1 MSISIHTYKD
11 PYQLPKEPYWAF
23 IKDAFHLCVSQ
34 TMVNG
39 LCDQYGKDFYK
50 GKLTTIAAFLKELYA
65 DWESDAVTIAQYA
78 AIDRV
83 IAEEDLTVQFPTE
96 LKDTI
101 YESLRKNRSS
111 IYESIR
117 ILFEMGLKPKDIHRD
132 QLTVEQKLIVSIY
145 EKLIKSDKLAFHL
158 QESFS
163 EDEVLQAINNT
174 ITTVI
179 NNNKGLKKPSL
190 AKLEGID
197 RTKVVIHGIHQ
208 FSPLMLRAIEVL
220 GKYCTV
226 FIIFNYRP
234 DFKNIYRT
242 WLNVYEYFEPEIHK
256 SESTYPIFSFGANG
270 IKIADNMAALT
281 NGDAYGLMK
290 INNIEI
296 LEFDN
301 PTEFAGYVARLF
313 ENAKEKQKLNNNEHP
328 ALYYMNEQIYAANSR
343 VNDILKIYFPN
354 QFGERQFLDYPL
366 GHFFIAITNM
376 WDPKT
381 KDLRIQDMNDL
392 KECLCCGILKENKP
406 GELVSIF
413 NKTHLYFTN
422 ADTIKRILKLLKKL
436 GRLHND
442 PTNDFAQ
449 RIGYCKV
456 TDSEIETLQ
465 VALNDLYKIAKYFY
479 DDFSEESS
487 SFQKFYQKICDTIKN
502 NILPEPDLDEEFKN
516 IIARVLDRLNEVKNV
531 NVNASFECLKETM
544 QIYLQQNPAGG
555 KGANWIVRSFNQVD
569 GDILRQNW
577 KEGSRINHFA
587 CLSDADMSI
596 TYADEFPWPLD
607 AHFFEVV
614 QEPVDWKYNVFLTSR
629 KEYKN
634 FRRYALAYGL
644 AFSRVPVKLSYI
656 KHENDKDM
664 ELYYLLR
671 IQKPNIV
678 PYAQLVSQK
687 VLTDD
692 SKIKVNPGKEKIV
705 YKADDAVRYRMC
717 PYRFLIESVVEGNT
731 VYRDNFLLNR
741 YLTVLLEN
749 DARNN
754 YSGQPYNQNLVRD
767 YLQGKI
773 DDLESYFNY
782 LLWAERMDCQNQAG
796 DYLRDFAGKKK
807 KFPVIKPDDSWY
819 MNLRND
825 FLTAKLSDKER
836 SKEVFRKSDQ
846 NELSQ
851 GFPDELSKVSHFDKR
866 LSSIC
871 SVCASRNCCL
881 ETYKF
886 KRRN

>member
-1 MSISIHTYKD
+1 MSISIFTYKD

-78 AIDRV
+78 AIDHV
-83 IAEEDLTVQFPTE
+83 IADENLLVQFPAE

-145 EKLIKSDKLAFHL
+145 EELIKSDKPVFHL

-174 ITTVI
+174 IATVV

-190 AKLEGID
+190 AKMAEID

-208 FSPLMLRAIEVL
+208 FSPLMLRAIEIL

-242 WLNVYEYFEPEIHK
+242 WLNVYENFEPEIHK

-281 NGDAYGLMK
+281 NGDAYGLKK
-290 INNIEI
+290 ISNLEI

-313 ENAKEKQKLNNNEHP
+313 EKAKENQKLNHNVHP
-328 ALYYMNEQIYAANSR
+328 ALYYMKEQIYAANSS

-376 WDPKT
+376 WDPKENG
-381 KDLRIQDMNDL
+381 LRIQDMNDL

-413 NKTHLYFTN
+413 NKTQLYFKN
-422 ADTIKRILKLLKKL
+422 AETIKRVQKQLK
-436 GRLHND
+436 RLSSLHD
-442 PTNDFAQ
+442 DVDSDFA
-449 RIGYCKV
+449 RKIGYCQA
-456 TDSEIETLQ
+456 TGQEIESLQ
-465 VALNDLYKIAKYFY
+465 SALNDLNKIAQYFY
-479 DDFSEESS
+479 QDFSEESS
-487 SFQKFYQKICDTIKN
+487 SFQKFYQKISEVIHQK
-502 NILPEPDLDEEFKN
+502 ILPDPNLDEEFKN
-516 IIARVLDRLNEVKNV
+516 IITRVLDRLNEVKNV

-544 QIYLQQNPAGG
+544 QIYLQQNPADG
-555 KGANWIVRSFNQVD
+555 KGANWIVRNFNQVD
-569 GDILRQNW
+569 GDILRQNRTDVI
-577 KEGSRINHFA
+577 RINHFA
-587 CLSDADMSI
+587 CLSDSDMSI

-607 AHFFEVV
+607 DHFFEVV
-614 QEPVDWKYNVFLTSR
+614 QVPVDWKYNVFLTSR

-678 PYAQLVSQK
+678 PYARLVSEK
-687 VLTDD
+687 VLADD
-692 SKIKVNPGKEKIV
+692 SKIKVNSGKENIE
-705 YKADDAVRYRMC
+705 YKPYDAVRYRMC
-717 PYRFLIESVVEGNT
+717 PYRFLVESVVEGNT
-731 VYRDNFLLNR
+731 IYRDDFLLNR

-754 YSGQPYNQNLVRD
+754 YSGQPYIEDLVRER
-767 YLQGKI
+767 LENKM
-773 DDLESYFNY
+773 DDLESYFSY
-782 LLWAERMDCQNQAG
+782 LVWAEKMDCQREAV
-796 DYLRDFAGKKK
+796 DYLSKVVRKN
-807 KFPVIKPDDSWY
+807 KFPAIKPDDLWY
-819 MNLRND
+819 MSLRDN
-825 FLTAKLSDKER
+825 FLAAKLSDKD
-836 SKEVFRKSDQ
+836 KTKDVFRKSDQ
-846 NELSQ
+846 TELSQ
-851 GFPDELSKVSHFDKR
+851 DFPAELEKVNHFDKR
-866 LSSIC
+866 ISSMC
-871 SVCASRNCCL
+871 NGCASRNHCL
-881 ETYKF
+881 EIYKF